1 MRKITNDLN
10 GYNNLSLTEDS
21 STMVTVRGRGLA
33 NVWVANASET
43 NNARQ
48 VTTGNSEGG
57 VGLAWTPDGQ
67 IVYSSISS
75 GNWDLWV
82 MKPDG
87 SDQKQLTFDSR
98 SNRYPAVSPDGRY
111 IAFVSDR
118 TGTDQVWR
126 INSDGSNPQQLTTMD
141 GSTLP
146 AFSQD
151 GAWVLYTS
159 SAAGKPSTWKV
170 PTEGGTPVQVTTEQ
184 TPGAVVS
191 PDGKLLASSYWNE
204 QSNPQRW
211 EIALLSYPE
220 GRVVKTLE
228 APPTAFAGEGSIT
241 LRWTADGRGLA
252 FMDNNSGLSNIW
264 VLPIDGGALKRLTD
278 FKADRLFWF
287 ALSRDGKQVACAR
300 GAWTSDVFL
309 IKGFK

>member
-1 MRKITNDLN
+1 
-10 GYNNLSLTEDS
+10 
-21 STMVTVRGRGLA
+21 TVRGRGLA
-33 NVWVANASET
+33 NVWVTSAFET

-48 VTTGNSEGG
+48 ITTGNSEGPMG
-57 VGLAWTPDGQ
+57 MAWTPDGR
-67 IVYSSISS
+67 IVYSSAIS
-75 GNWDLWV
+75 GTWDLWV

-87 SDQKQLTFDSR
+87 SEQKQLTFDSR
-98 SNRYPAVSPDGRY
+98 TNRYPSVSPDGRY
-111 IAFVSDR
+111 IVFVSDR

-126 INSDGSNPQQLTTMD
+126 INSDGGNPQQLTNSD

-146 AFSQD
+146 TFSQD

-159 SAAGKPSTWKV
+159 VAAGKPSTWKV
-170 PTEGGTPVQVTTEQ
+170 PTEGGTPVQVTTAQ

-204 QSNPQRW
+204 QANPQRW
-211 EIALLSYPE
+211 EIALLSYAD
-220 GRVVKTLE
+220 GQVVKTLE
-228 APPTAFAGEGSIT
+228 APPTAFATEGSIT

-252 FMDNNSGLSNIW
+252 FADNNSGFSNIW
-264 VLPIDGGALKRLTD
+264 VLPIDGGPLKRLTD
-278 FKADRLFWF
+278 FKSDRLFWF
-287 ALSRDGKQVACAR
+287 AFSRDGKQIACSR